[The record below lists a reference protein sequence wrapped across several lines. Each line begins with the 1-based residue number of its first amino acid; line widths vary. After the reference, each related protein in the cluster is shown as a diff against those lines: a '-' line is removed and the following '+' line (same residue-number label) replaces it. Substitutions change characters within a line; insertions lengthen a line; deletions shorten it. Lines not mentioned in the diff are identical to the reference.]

1 MNVSPSIVRPATFD
15 DERQIWVLL
24 REMWDENGLF
34 PLSEPKV
41 QYYLDRVLH
50 PETIPLG
57 DTGPRGIIGV
67 IGASSYLEGI
77 IMLVLGQV
85 WYSDTIS
92 LQDCVNFVRHECRQT
107 SAHAK
112 ELIAYSKRMTD
123 EIRKAD
129 PDFQMMVGVVST
141 KRTAAKVRLYRR
153 QLAEVG
159 AFFVYPTPAGY
170 EPAEAAQR

>member
-1 MNVSPSIVRPATFD
+1 MNASTSIVRPAVPD

-24 REMWDENGLF
+24 RQMWNENGLF

-50 PETIPLG
+50 PEIIPFG

-67 IGASSYLEGI
+67 IGAPSYLEGV

-92 LQDCVNFVRHECRQT
+92 LQDCVNFVREDCRQ
-107 SAHAK
+107 SSHAK

-159 AFFVYPTPAGY
+159 AFFVYPSPADY
-170 EPAEAAQR
+170 EPIEVK